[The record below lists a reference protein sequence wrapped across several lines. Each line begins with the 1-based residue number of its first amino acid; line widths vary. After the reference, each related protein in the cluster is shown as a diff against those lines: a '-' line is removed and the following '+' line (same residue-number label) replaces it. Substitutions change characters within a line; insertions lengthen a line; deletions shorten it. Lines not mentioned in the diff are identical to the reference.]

1 MFILISA
8 NDFIVLY
15 LAIELQ
21 SFCFYILSALKKY
34 SNLSIEAALKY
45 FIQGSFSSAMLL
57 FGISLI
63 YGYFGS
69 VNFNDINTLI
79 FSDIILNSFD
89 HIFIFGFLFI
99 TVGILFKMGVVPF
112 HF

>member
-8 NDFIVLY
+8 NDLMVIY

-45 FIQGSFSSAMLL
+45 FIQGSYSSALLL

-63 YGYFGS
+63 YGHFGT
-69 VNFNDINTLI
+69 VNFIIINNLI
-79 FSDIILNSFD
+79 FTTDLYSSFD
-89 HIFIFGFLFI
+89 HLFIFGLLFL
-99 TVGILFKMGVVPF
+99 TLGILFKLGVVPF